1 VSRVVHY
8 INQFFAGLGGEDT
21 AGTPPEARA
30 GPIGP
35 GRKLQELLGDEHELV
50 ATVFCGDDFAAG
62 EPGAVDTIV
71 ELIREARPDLVLAG
85 PAFTSGRYGL
95 ACGRVAAAC
104 AAAGIPVIASMH
116 EDNPGLEE
124 AGTAPVVASGEAA
137 RRMGPSLETLAGA
150 ARALLAGEELTGEQG
165 RIGAVPR
172 LSRVSDRDAATR
184 AVELALARLAGD
196 REATE
201 VPLPRFDHVAPAAPV
216 ADPAEVTVAI
226 LTEGALVPDD
236 NPGHL
241 ESARAT
247 RWLRYPL
254 EGVDELAPGE
264 WRSVH
269 GGFSTVWANEDP
281 HRVLPLDVAREL
293 EREGR
298 IGTLFP
304 AYLVTAGNGTSVGNA
319 RRFGIEWA
327 ADLHHSEVRAA
338 VLTST

>member
-1 VSRVVHY
+1 MSRVVHY
-8 INQFFAGLGGEDT
+8 INQFFAGLGGEEA
-21 AGTPPEARA
+21 AGTAPESRP

-35 GRKLQELLGDEHELV
+35 GSKLAELLGDDHELV
-50 ATVFCGDDFAAG
+50 ATVFCGDDYAAG
-62 EPGAVDTIV
+62 EPGAVETILGLV
-71 ELIREARPDLVLAG
+71 QEQEPDLVLAG

-95 ACGRVAAAC
+95 ASGRVAAAC

-150 ARALLAGEELTGEQG
+150 ARALLGGEELTADHG

-184 AVELALARLAGD
+184 AVELALARLGGD

-216 ADPAEVTVAI
+216 ADPGQVTVAI

-254 EGVDELAPGE
+254 EGLDALAPGE

-269 GGFSTVWANEDP
+269 GGFSTTWANEDP
-281 HRVLPLDVAREL
+281 HRILPLDVAREL

>member
-8 INQFFAGLGGEDT
+8 INQFFAGLGGEDS
-21 AGTPPEARA
+21 AGTPPESRP

-35 GRKLQELLGDEHELV
+35 GRKLQELLGDDHELV

-62 EPGAVDTIV
+62 ERGAIETIIGLV
-71 ELIREARPDLVLAG
+71 REAEPDLVLAG

-95 ACGRVAAAC
+95 ACGRVAAGLT
-104 AAAGIPVIASMH
+104 AAGIPVIASMH
-116 EDNPGLEE
+116 ADNPGLEE

-150 ARALLAGEELTGEQG
+150 ARALLAGEELTGEHG

-201 VPLPRFDHVAPAAPV
+201 VPLPRFDHIAPAAPV

-226 LTEGALVPDD
+226 LTEGALVPDG

-254 EGVDELAPGE
+254 EGVDALASGE

-281 HRVLPLDVAREL
+281 HRILPLDVAREL

>member
-1 VSRVVHY
+1 MSRVVHY
-8 INQFFAGLGGEDT
+8 VNQFFAGLGGEDA
-21 AGTPPEARA
+21 AGTPPESRP
-30 GPIGP
+30 GPVGP
-35 GRKLQELLGDEHELV
+35 GRKLQELLGDDHELV
-50 ATVFCGDDFAAG
+50 ATVFCGDDYAAG
-62 EPGAVDTIV
+62 EPGAVETIV
-71 ELIREARPDLVLAG
+71 GLLREHEPDLVLAG

-95 ACGRVAAAC
+95 ACGRVAAALT
-104 AAAGIPVIASMH
+104 AAGIPVIASMH

-150 ARALLAGEELTGEQG
+150 ARALLAGEELDSDHG

-172 LSRVSDRDAATR
+172 RSRVSDRDAATR

-216 ADPAEVTVAI
+216 ADPAQVTVAI

-254 EGVDELAPGE
+254 EGVDALAPGE

-281 HRVLPLDVAREL
+281 HRILPLDAAREL
-293 EREGR
+293 EREGA
-298 IGTLFP
+298 IGRLFA

>member
-1 VSRVVHY
+1 MSRVVHY
-8 INQFFAGLGGEDT
+8 INQFFAGIGGEEA
-21 AGTPPEARA
+21 AGTSPESRPGAV
-30 GPIGP
+30 GP
-35 GRKLQELLGDEHELV
+35 GRRLQELIAPDHEIV
-50 ATVFCGDDFAAG
+50 ATVLCGDDYAAG
-62 EPGAVDTIV
+62 EADAVGAVI
-71 ELIREARPDLVLAG
+71 ELVRQAEPDLVVAG

-95 ACGRVAAAC
+95 ACGRLAAA
-104 AAAGIPVIASMH
+104 ATAAGIPVIASMH

-124 AGTAPVVASGEAA
+124 AVPAPVVASGEAA
-137 RRMGPSLETLAGA
+137 RRMGPSLERLAA
-150 ARALLAGEELTGEQG
+150 AVRALLAGEELTAAHG
-165 RIGAVPR
+165 RIGAAPR
-172 LSRVSDRDAATR
+172 RSRVADRDAATR
-184 AVELALARLAGD
+184 AVDLALVRLAGD

-216 ADPAEVTVAI
+216 ADPGAVTVAL

-236 NPGHL
+236 NPGRL

-254 EGVDELAPGE
+254 EGDALAPGE

-269 GGFSTVWANEDP
+269 GGFSTTWANEDP
-281 HRVLPLDVAREL
+281 HRILPLDVAREL
-293 EREGR
+293 EAEGA
-298 IGTLFP
+298 IGHLHP

>member
-1 VSRVVHY
+1 VSRIVHY
-8 INQFFAGLGGEDT
+8 INQFFAGLGGEDA
-21 AGTPPEARA
+21 AGTPPESRPGA
-30 GPIGP
+30 IGP
-35 GRKLQELLGDEHELV
+35 GRRLQELLAPDHEIV
-50 ATVFCGDDFAAG
+50 ATLFCGDDYAAS
-62 EPGAVDTIV
+62 EPGAIDAVVD
-71 ELIREARPDLVLAG
+71 LARAAEPDLVVAG

-95 ACGRVAAAC
+95 ACGRVAAAA
-104 AAAGIPVIASMH
+104 AAAGIAVVAAMH

-124 AGTAPVVASGEAA
+124 AGHAPVVASGDSA
-137 RRMGPSLETLAGA
+137 RRMGPSLDRLAA
-150 ARALLAGEELTGEQG
+150 AVRAMLAGEELTAAHG

-172 LSRVSDRDAATR
+172 RSRVADRDAATR
-184 AVELALARLAGD
+184 AVDLVLARLGGD
-196 REATE
+196 RQTTE
-201 VPLPRFDHVAPAAPV
+201 VPLPRFDRVAPAAPV
-216 ADPAEVTVAI
+216 DDPAKATVAL

-254 EGVDELAPGE
+254 ESLDALAAGE

-269 GGFSTVWANEDP
+269 GGFSTTWANEDP
-281 HRVLPLDVAREL
+281 HRILPLDVAREL
-293 EREGR
+293 EAEGA
-298 IGTLFP
+298 IGHLHP